1 MRAVEAIDSS
11 TTLCS
16 CFEKGRFSKPFWLCL
31 YPGGV
36 DPAAAAFVLVHTPDC
51 MRVVTP
57 FVRIVLVVGKKI
69 APQNPFAPIL
79 VMLLAGCGG
88 AVWRYV
94 ERRERGLQPQAEW
107 LNRSGAVHRILVY
120 GAIYG
125 FLRERQGVEF
135 ARLFLVAV
143 HTLKE
148 IYEGKDH
155 ACL

>member
-1 MRAVEAIDSS
+1 
-11 TTLCS
+11 
-16 CFEKGRFSKPFWLCL
+16 
-31 YPGGV
+31 
-36 DPAAAAFVLVHTPDC
+36 VLV
-51 MRVVTP
+51 
-57 FVRIVLVVGKKI
+57 LGKKI

-107 LNRSGAVHRILVY
+107 LNRSGVVHRILVY
-120 GAIYG
+120 GTMYG
-125 FLRERQGVEF
+125 FLRERQGIEF

-148 IYEGKDH
+148 MYEGKNHCMPLARRDKTRQDKTRQDKTRQGKKRQD
-155 ACL
+155 